1 VSASREQF
9 TAIRGEGV
17 SYRLEL
23 TQRAAIAIVLS
34 AFGGIAILDYFEIGL
49 GLGLFASQ
57 RALSWVAVAVT
68 LVVLLSA
75 WFRHRQGPIL
85 TAFLLMGAAAVTC
98 IYADDVLLVAALAV
112 GITSAGYLAAQFVG
126 FLLPV
131 RRQPRIDA
139 AAINVTLVLGSISSM
154 LVLAEVLLWILSPSP
169 GSPSGK
175 PASVGSLRVPA
186 IVSEARAATLLPAK
200 SAAQTLAVR
209 TPTLAEADALLEPG
223 VVAAARR
230 RVDALSMPP
239 EWERRETQVPGASRA
254 VSWHGVLHVY
264 NSDGF
269 RMIGSP
275 PTKDPSLFRVLV
287 LGDSLTY
294 GDGIEERFT
303 YSRQLERLLRRR
315 WRVEI
320 VDAGVDG
327 AQSED
332 IVRIA
337 RRLVPELQPD
347 LVIYGVCLNDFL
359 PSGVGQYDGSIRLP
373 QFIRSRTRIGPVA
386 ELLISNAAIRLGIT
400 RDFYDDILHGIPEYR
415 ERFARDAR
423 DLNSFVREHEIPP
436 VIALV
441 LDQFVAVGGKGQHIA
456 WLAEQALAAAGVTV
470 LNTDGFYQRFSEVS
484 PMRVSRWEGHPNEE
498 VNAVWA
504 LMLEQAVER
513 DTRLAKYVSQVGRSQ

>member
-1 VSASREQF
+1 MSEVFGRAVRYQPVASSDWSRYMTETWGVPPEVEQHGRDDAGNRGRRVRPGEFRLPRDHRTAGAADARIPGVRTRQSA
-9 TAIRGEGV
+9 
-17 SYRLEL
+17 
-23 TQRAAIAIVLS
+23 QRAFELRIEPPHKLLRRLRTTWHCGIEIRRGLRGDDFLNALSLLHQWPDLLAHFQDQITLRSNAIAISDRTVAGDDL
-34 AFGGIAILDYFEIGL
+34 GG
-49 GLGLFASQ
+49 
-57 RALSWVAVAVT
+57 R
-68 LVVLLSA
+68 
-75 WFRHRQGPIL
+75 
-85 TAFLLMGAAAVTC
+85 
-98 IYADDVLLVAALAV
+98 
-112 GITSAGYLAAQFVG
+112 
-126 FLLPV
+126 
-131 RRQPRIDA
+131 
-139 AAINVTLVLGSISSM
+139 SS
-154 LVLAEVLLWILSPSP
+154 S
-169 GSPSGK
+169 
-175 PASVGSLRVPA
+175 
-186 IVSEARAATLLPAK
+186 LLPAK
-200 SAAQTLAVR
+200 SAAQTLSVR
-209 TPTLAEADALLEPG
+209 TPTFAEADALLEPG

-230 RVDALSMPP
+230 RADALSMPP
-239 EWERRETQVPGASRA
+239 EWERRETRVSGASRA
-254 VSWHGVLHVY
+254 VYWQGVLHVY

-359 PSGVGQYDGSIRLP
+359 PSGVGQYDASIRLP

-386 ELLISNAAIRLGIT
+386 ELLISSAAIQLGIT
-400 RDFYDDILHGIPEYR
+400 RDFYDDILHGIPKYR

-436 VIALV
+436 
-441 LDQFVAVGGKGQHIA
+441 
-456 WLAEQALAAAGVTV
+456 
-470 LNTDGFYQRFSEVS
+470 
-484 PMRVSRWEGHPNEE
+484 
-498 VNAVWA
+498 
-504 LMLEQAVER
+504 
-513 DTRLAKYVSQVGRSQ
+513 